1 MKSLRFLILL
11 MSVFASATLFAQTT
25 KTEKIK
31 VYGNCAICKK
41 NIETASKTAGATS
54 ADWNKKT
61 KWLTVSYDPARVSN
75 EQIQK
80 NVAAA
85 GYDTENFKGD
95 DKAYSNLDDCCQYDR
110 KLDIK
115 EMNKH

>member
-1 MKSLRFLILL
+1 MKSLRFVILIA
-11 MSVFASATLFAQTT
+11 SVFVSATLLAQAT

-41 NIETASKTAGATS
+41 NIETASKTAGATR
-54 ADWNKKT
+54 ADWNRKT
-61 KWLTVSYDPARVSN
+61 KWLTVSYYPAKVSN

-85 GYDTENFKGD
+85 GYDTENLKGD
-95 DKAYSNLDDCCQYDR
+95 DKAYNEVDACCQYDR
-110 KLDIK
+110 KPVTQ
-115 EMNKH
+115 NKNQ